1 MPCCVSEPTSKPVQ
15 PQENVFYAPQ
25 TDFKWPGQKQK
36 IALGTLY
43 SPHILPADGQP
54 RRRVVNFEQ
63 SSLDWSN
70 EGRYSE
76 RCRRLSFLLL
86 FTPEGHPRY
95 WLILFGVVCSAVIFA
110 GLGD

>member
-25 TDFKWPGQKQK
+25 KDFKGMTKQK
-36 IALGTLY
+36 SASRALY
-43 SPHILPADGQP
+43 SSHILPMGNTGDA
-54 RRRVVNFEQ
+54 VNFEQ
-63 SSLDWSN
+63 SSIDWSN

-76 RCRRLSFLLL
+76 RCRRLSFLML
-86 FTPEGHPRY
+86 FTPEGRPRY
-95 WLILFGVVCSAVIFA
+95 WLILFGIVCSAVIAA